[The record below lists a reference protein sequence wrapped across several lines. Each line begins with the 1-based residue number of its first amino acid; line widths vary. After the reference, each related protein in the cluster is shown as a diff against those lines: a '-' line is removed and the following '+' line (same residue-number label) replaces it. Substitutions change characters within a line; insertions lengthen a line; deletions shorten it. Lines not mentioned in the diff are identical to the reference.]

1 VSFHLRDEITDAMS
15 PLKLLGVSLVVLTVT
30 GALAGPAD
38 AKISP
43 RASAQAAAEG
53 LIASYLP
60 AGPGTTGI
68 CSSKT
73 HGGFFDNNQS
83 YLSSCAS
90 ADGGFEV
97 FAITNASAGSNL
109 SLNSSYLQQQLNAAC
124 AAGASVFSAGIKGKV
139 VQIFAGD
146 GTEATLAQRL
156 RDSYAAAT
164 QRFTGHASKNLA
176 CKR

>member
-1 VSFHLRDEITDAMS
+1 MS
-15 PLKLLGVSLVVLTVT
+15 PLKLLGASLVALAVA
-30 GALAGPAD
+30 GALASSAD
-38 AKISP
+38 AKTSP

-53 LIASYLP
+53 LIATYLP
-60 AGPGTTGI
+60 AGSGMSNV

-73 HGGFFDNNQS
+73 HAGFFDGNRS

-97 FAITNASAGSNL
+97 FAITNAGTGSNL

-146 GTEATLAQRL
+146 GTEATLAQQL
-156 RDSYAAAT
+156 RDSYAAAI
-164 QRFTGHASKNLA
+164 QRFKGHASKNLA
-176 CKR
+176 CNG